1 MEKLNKNVSLQSAR
15 NCTGYL
21 HDRKFTY
28 LHDRK
33 FTESPLLTREPPD
46 GKK

>member
-21 HDRKFTY
+21 R
-28 LHDRK
+28 DRK